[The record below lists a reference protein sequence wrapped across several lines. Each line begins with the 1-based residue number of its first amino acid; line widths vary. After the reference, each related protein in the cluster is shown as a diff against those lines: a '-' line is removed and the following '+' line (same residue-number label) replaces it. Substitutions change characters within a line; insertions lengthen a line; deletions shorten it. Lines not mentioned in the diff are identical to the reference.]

1 MYGFKCYAENGEL
14 LVSSE
19 YLGYHLITGLTYVG
33 TVRIP
38 DISWGL
44 TWYKYSVN
52 LPTSLVP
59 LIFLDFD
66 ISDTGVFAGLNKV
79 GNNWEFLV
87 RGTVATNIN
96 KIKVFAKYVGAT
108 PTGNGIVV
116 KKDTGEVA
124 FSSGNSPLW
133 LTDYAVSGTVTLQS
147 PNFDQIT
154 GTLAQPLTNPIY
166 WANIVAGQSFPFSQ
180 TVSLVGWKRTD
191 ANTWAT
197 QNLGTGGATV
207 TVRNISMLIADLVT

>member
-1 MYGFKCYAENGEL
+1 MYGFRCYADNGQI

-19 YLGYHLITGLTYVG
+19 YLGYHIINGLTYVG
-33 TVRIP
+33 TTRVP
-38 DISWGL
+38 NTTWGL
-44 TWYKYSVN
+44 IWQKYSIN
-52 LPTSLVP
+52 LSTSLVP
-59 LIFLDFD
+59 MIFLDFD
-66 ISDTGVFAGLNKV
+66 VNDTGVVAGLNKV

-108 PTGNGIVV
+108 PTGNGLVI
-116 KKDTGEVA
+116 KKDNGDVA
-124 FSSGNSPLW
+124 FSSVNSPLW

-154 GTLAQPLTNPIY
+154 GTLSQTLVNPIY
-166 WANIVAGQSFPFSQ
+166 WATIVAGASFAISQ
-180 TVSLVGWKRTD
+180 TVALVGWKRTGT
-191 ANTWAT
+191 NTWAT

-207 TVRNISMLIADLVT
+207 TVRSISMLIADLVT